1 MALEK
6 ENKDFALAVNGF
18 LSANRKA
25 FLAVLGGAVAAVIGV
40 IVFFTVTERRN
51 AGAISAVETVIYNLE
66 EFKQKN
72 KPTDDSGADEGEKET
87 PVSDAVKA
95 EEDKAAEELKALVS
109 KYPSSYAAFRGNTA
123 VAELYFR
130 RKNYEEAMKFYEAAA
145 KAVQS
150 YTAGIAYFNAAAC
163 ADELADNEKAL
174 GFYKKASEVKDFPL
188 IPRALFN
195 VGRLY
200 EALQKT
206 TEAVEAYNKLSAA
219 YPNNEWGLLAK
230 SRAIAISKDQ

>member
-95 EEDKAAEELKALVS
+95 EEDKAAE
-109 KYPSSYAAFRGNTA
+109 
-123 VAELYFR
+123 
-130 RKNYEEAMKFYEAAA
+130 
-145 KAVQS
+145 
-150 YTAGIAYFNAAAC
+150 
-163 ADELADNEKAL
+163 
-174 GFYKKASEVKDFPL
+174 
-188 IPRALFN
+188 
-195 VGRLY
+195 
-200 EALQKT
+200 
-206 TEAVEAYNKLSAA
+206 
-219 YPNNEWGLLAK
+219 
-230 SRAIAISKDQ
+230 